1 MADKKI
7 ELATDEVYE
16 FVEKVVKENQELFDA
31 LADS

>member
-7 ELATDEVYE
+7 ELATNDVYE
-16 FVEKVVKENQELFDA
+16 FVERMVKENQELFDA